1 MAWSSLGALYSVLV
15 VLPLMI
21 VDDVGVSGNPYSTM
35 AAVVLDQL
43 VVSGQMWRRKHKG
56 VAIQGALSSIR
67 LLQLLLLRNRPQIPY
82 NAFLV

>member
-1 MAWSSLGALYSVLV
+1 MAWSSLGALHSVLG

-56 VAIQGALSSIR
+56 VAIQGASSSIR

>member
-21 VDDVGVSGNPYSTM
+21 VDDVGVSGLPYSTM

-43 VVSGQMWRRKHKG
+43 VVSGQMWRRKRKG

-67 LLQLLLLRNRPQIPY
+67 LLQLLLLRNRLQIPY